1 MHPNHMQR
9 IDALCSDI
17 WSEHGDAIGTYAA
30 YGILLRPILCVCV
43 CVCVFVNVYDCV
55 CTDTVVHVP

>member
-17 WSEHGDAIGTYAA
+17 WSEHGDAIGTYAT

-43 CVCVFVNVYDCV
+43 CVCVCV
-55 CTDTVVHVP
+55 CMSVCVSL